1 MSLLVLQTP
10 ADYIDFVERAYFG
23 AVKAGD
29 AEAVLAHFAPGA
41 ALTAYM
47 GDAPA
52 RVMRR
57 APGASEESLD
67 DFMRA
72 GERFDLTYLD
82 FVHFVDC
89 AAERVA
95 SHFTLLIVPRA
106 GDVPSRRMRNCN
118 FFQFRDGVLVDV
130 IAYFCNP
137 GKART

>member
-29 AEAVLAHFAPGA
+29 AEAVL
-41 ALTAYM
+41 
-47 GDAPA
+47 APA

-106 GDVPSRRMRNCN
+106 DDVPPRRMRNCN